1 MTACSSRSWR
11 LPAISRPFA
20 VLILFLIAC
29 FSSWAQSQSK
39 KPAESSKLSVLDRI
53 IDKAIADH
61 QIPGAV
67 LLVSHNGEIVY
78 RKAFGN
84 RSLDPHRDPMTLDT
98 IFDIASLTKVVATTT
113 AVMQLVEKGEVRD
126 NDPVSKYIPEFAQN
140 GKDEITV
147 RELLTHFSGLP
158 PDLDLSQPWEGRDA
172 ALRMAFAEKLDD
184 APGSKFVYSD
194 INFIVLGALVERV
207 SGMSLDTYCE
217 RNIFGPLAMTRTRF
231 RPPRSWLPRIAPTQ
245 YDEHET
251 MLQGVVHDPT
261 ARRMGGV
268 AGHAG
273 LFSTADDLA
282 RFADFL
288 MHGGP
293 VLSSLMIEKMTTP
306 EQPPNAQ
313 VLRGFGW
320 DIDSPL
326 STNRGE
332 LLPIG
337 SFGHTG
343 FTGTSLWIDP
353 TTKTCITLLTN
364 AVHPRGGNAIAL
376 RTKIATATAAAL
388 QLTVSEKDALRL
400 KTITGYNEAQTG
412 ARRVA
417 ARNSA
422 VQTGI
427 DVLEAHNFAEI
438 RGSAGV
444 KKIGLVT
451 NQTGVDGQG
460 RRTIDV
466 LAHAPGVSLEAIFSP
481 EHGVTGTLDTT
492 NVSNTKDAATGI
504 PVYSVYGATDAA
516 RRPSPDVLKNLE
528 AVVVDIQD
536 AGVRFYTYEATVGYF
551 LEAAAKVGIDI
562 IVLDRPDPVT
572 GSFVQGPISDP
583 GHDSF
588 VNYFPVPSRHGMT
601 IGELARMFNAE
612 RNINAR
618 LQVVP
623 MEGWMRGDWY
633 DSTGLTWINP
643 SPNLR
648 SLSEAILYPG
658 VGLVEGTNVSVGRG
672 TDTPFELL
680 GTPWVNGRELA
691 LYLNQREIPGVRFVP
706 VSFTPTSSNYVG
718 QICQGVNLVP
728 LDRNAL
734 DGPELGI
741 EFAEALSPA
750 ISYPT
755 DAGTVSES
763 GSLRRH
769 NQRRRSPP
777 DRAGLAASVGQIST
791 NSAEVS
797 HLQMSESLPELE
809 WSIWAKLRRGV
820 DGIVLP
826 LCWSELWTLE
836 AIERSLVVDVDILW
850 RI

>member
-1 MTACSSRSWR
+1 MS
-11 LPAISRPFA
+11 AISKA
-20 VLILFLIAC
+20 SAALIALLIAS
-29 FSSWAQSQSK
+29 FSSAQTAARKS
-39 KPAESSKLSVLDRI
+39 AASKLPVLDRVI
-53 IDKAIADH
+53 ERAIADH

-84 RSLDPHRDPMTLDT
+84 RSLEPHREPMTLDT
-98 IFDIASLTKVVATTT
+98 VFDIASLTKVVATTT

-126 NDPVSKYIPEFAQN
+126 NDPVEKYIPEFAQN
-140 GKDEITV
+140 GKEDITV

-172 ALRMAFAEKLDD
+172 AWRMAFAAQPEDP
-184 APGSKFVYSD
+184 PGSRFVYSD

-207 SGMSLDTYCE
+207 SGMSLDSYCE
-217 RNIFGPLAMTRTRF
+217 KNIFSALAMTHTRF
-231 RPPRSWLPRIAPTQ
+231 LPPRSWLPRMAPTQ
-245 YDEHET
+245 YDEHDT
-251 MLQGVVHDPT
+251 MLHGVVHDPT

-288 MHGGP
+288 LHGGA
-293 VLSSLMIEKMTTP
+293 VLSPVMIEKMTAP
-306 EQPPNAQ
+306 QQPPTAQ

-332 LLPIG
+332 LLPVG

-353 TTKTCITLLTN
+353 TTKTYIILLTN

-376 RTKIATATAAAL
+376 RTKVATATAAAL
-388 QLTVSEKDALRL
+388 QLTVPEKELVRV
-400 KTITGYNEAQTG
+400 KSITGYNEAQTA
-412 ARRVA
+412 ARRVT
-417 ARNSA
+417 ARNGA

-438 RGSAGV
+438 RGTAGT
-444 KKIGLVT
+444 KKIGLLT
-451 NQTGVDGQG
+451 NQTGLDGQG

-466 LAHAPGVSLEAIFSP
+466 LAHAPGISLEAIFSP

-492 NVSNTKDAATGI
+492 DVSNTKDAATGI
-504 PVYSVYGATDAA
+504 AVYSVYGATDAA
-516 RRPSPDVLKNLE
+516 RRPPLEVLKNLD

-536 AGVRFYTYEATVGYF
+536 AGVRFYTYETTLGYF
-551 LEAAAKVGIDI
+551 LEAAAKAGIEI
-562 IVLDRPDPVT
+562 FVLDRPDPVT
-572 GSFVQGPISDP
+572 GSFVQGPVADP

-588 VNYFPVPSRHGMT
+588 VNYFPVPPRHAMT
-601 IGELARMFNAE
+601 IGELATMFNAE

-618 LQVVP
+618 LQVIP
-623 MEGWMRGDWY
+623 MVGWMRGDWY

-648 SLSEAILYPG
+648 SLTEATLYPG
-658 VGLVEGTNVSVGRG
+658 VGLVEGTNISVGRG

-680 GTPWVNGRELA
+680 GAPWINGQELA
-691 LYLNQREIPGVRFVP
+691 QYLNQREISGVRFVP
-706 VSFTPTSSNYVG
+706 VSFTPSSSSYAG
-718 QICQGVNLVP
+718 QKCEGVNLVL

-741 EFAEALSPA
+741 ELASALLKL
-750 ISYPT
+750 YPQQF
-755 DAGTVSES
+755 
-763 GSLRRH
+763 H
-769 NQRRRSPP
+769 IQR
-777 DRAGLAASVGQIST
+777 
-791 NSAEVS
+791 
-797 HLQMSESLPELE
+797 MPELLVNQVAYDAITRAE
-809 WSIWAKLRRGV
+809 DPRRIAQDWQQALDKFQQV
-820 DGIVLP
+820 RQKYLIYK
-826 LCWSELWTLE
+826 
-836 AIERSLVVDVDILW
+836 
-850 RI
+850 